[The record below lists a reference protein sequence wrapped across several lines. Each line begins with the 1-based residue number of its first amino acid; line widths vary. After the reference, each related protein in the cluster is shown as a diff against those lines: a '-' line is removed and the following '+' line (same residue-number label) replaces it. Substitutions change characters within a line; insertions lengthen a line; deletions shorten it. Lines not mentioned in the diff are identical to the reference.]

1 MSAPEEPVRLSTEA
15 LFRRHADF
23 VASFLSRLGVAKED
37 LDDVLQE
44 VFLVVHARGGYVAGP
59 AKPTSYLGAIA
70 TRAAL
75 SYRRRKGTSKGRSS
89 AVTPDELSNEELS
102 PVHQL
107 QVSESSR
114 ALNEA
119 LASLDPV
126 LSATLLLVEQ
136 EGESC
141 GAVAKAMGSA
151 VGTVYWRLNKA
162 RRLLRR
168 ELEQRGEG
176 RVPRLTKAQIGMHGR
191 EVEAGASAREQ
202 NPDEVP

>member
-1 MSAPEEPVRLSTEA
+1 MSAAEEPTRLETET

-23 VASFLSRLGVAKED
+23 VANFLARLGVAQED

-44 VFLVVHARGGYVAGP
+44 VFLVVHVRGGYVPGP

-75 SYRRRKGTSKGRSS
+75 SYRRRRQRRNSRAATF
-89 AVTPDELSNEELS
+89 TPDELTNEELN
-102 PVHQL
+102 PVQQL
-107 QVSESSR
+107 QVNESSR

-119 LASLDPV
+119 LAALDPV

-141 GAVAKAMGSA
+141 GAVAEAMGSP

-162 RRLLRR
+162 RKLLRR
-168 ELEQRGEG
+168 ELEKRGEQPPMRG
-176 RVPRLTKAQIGMHGR
+176 TRNRR
-191 EVEAGASAREQ
+191 AS
-202 NPDEVP
+202 NEVP

>member
-1 MSAPEEPVRLSTEA
+1 MSAPDEPQRLSTEA

-23 VASFLSRLGVAKED
+23 VASFLARLGVAQED

-75 SYRRRKGTSKGRSS
+75 SYRRRRSTSKVRSS
-89 AVTPDELSNEELS
+89 AVSPDELSDEEQS
-102 PVHQL
+102 PVRTL

-141 GAVAKAMGSA
+141 GAVAEAMGSP

-162 RRLLRR
+162 RKLLRQ
-168 ELEQRGEG
+168 ELERRGEG
-176 RVPRLTKAQIGMHGR
+176 REIRVGSRLSGPR
-191 EVEAGASAREQ
+191 SAREQ
-202 NPDEVP
+202 NEVP

>member
-1 MSAPEEPVRLSTEA
+1 VSASPTPPSLDTET

-23 VASFLSRLGVAKED
+23 VASFLARLGVAAED

-75 SYRRRKGTSKGRSS
+75 GYKRRRRTRSQR
-89 AVTPDELSNEELS
+89 ATAITPEELHTEGPD
-102 PVHQL
+102 PVQALQL
-107 QVSESSR
+107 TESGR

-119 LASLDPV
+119 FAELDPV
-126 LSATLLLVEQ
+126 LASTLLLVDR

-141 GAVAKAMGSA
+141 DSVAAAMGTA
-151 VGTVYWRLNKA
+151 VGTIYWRLNKA
-162 RRLLRR
+162 RKLLRR
-168 ELEQRGEG
+168 SLIARGE
-176 RVPRLTKAQIGMHGR
+176 RPQAVPAVQK
-191 EVEAGASAREQ
+191 
-202 NPDEVP
+202 EVP

>member
-1 MSAPEEPVRLSTEA
+1 MSAPEEPDRLGTDA

-23 VASFLSRLGVAKED
+23 VASFLARLGVAKED

-44 VFLVVHARGGYVAGP
+44 VFLVVHVRGGYVAGP

-75 SYRRRKGTSKGRSS
+75 SYRRRKGTSKNRSS
-89 AVTPDELSNEELS
+89 ALTPDDLSNEELS
-102 PVHQL
+102 PVQQL

-119 LASLDPV
+119 LATLDPV

-141 GAVAKAMGSA
+141 GAVAAAMGSA

-162 RRLLRR
+162 RKLLRR

-176 RVPRLTKAQIGMHGR
+176 REPRFARVEARAHGR
-191 EVEAGASAREQ
+191 EQ
-202 NPDEVP
+202 DEVP